1 MTYALR
7 EYAPEDVEA
16 VIALWQEVGL
26 TRPWNDPHDDIAQAH
41 KNWPRHFIVA
51 VDDQDTVIGTVMSG
65 YDGHRGW
72 LYYVAVSASWQSKG
86 IGKALVSEAEASL
99 KALGCVKTQLMVRG
113 DNTAVLRFY
122 DSLGYSVADVV
133 VSGKRL
139 DA

>member
-1 MTYALR
+1 MA
-7 EYAPEDVEA
+7 E
-16 VIALWQEVGL
+16 Q
-26 TRPWNDPHDDIAQAH
+26 
-41 KNWPRHFIVA
+41 
-51 VDDQDTVIGTVMSG
+51 
-65 YDGHRGW
+65 
-72 LYYVAVSASWQSKG
+72 G